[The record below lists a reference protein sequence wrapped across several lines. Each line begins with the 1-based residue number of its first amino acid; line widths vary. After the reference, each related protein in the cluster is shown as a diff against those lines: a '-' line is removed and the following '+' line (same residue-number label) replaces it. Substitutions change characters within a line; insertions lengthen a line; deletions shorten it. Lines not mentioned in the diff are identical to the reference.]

1 MILKSFVVEKDI
13 KILNSYSAALFYGE
27 NIGLKDELKKDIK
40 NLYKNFEYYNF
51 DQSDILKN
59 KKILEEQMNNTSLF
73 SKNKIIFVNGISEK
87 IKNIIL
93 PVLEEIDKNLKI
105 FLFSENLEKKSSLRA
120 NFEKNKKLAV
130 IPCYQDNE
138 RTLSEYIRKKLV
150 GYVGLNQE
158 IINILINNSG
168 LDRKTISMEID
179 KICNLFLDKKIDTK
193 KLNLIINNRHN
204 VDFDNLKDNCFAA
217 DGMMLNKNLGSVI
230 IQNENAYYYLNSLQL
245 RVKRLSELAIEYEK
259 INNYEAAME
268 NIKPKIFWKDKPIF
282 LKQIKVWNK
291 TKLEK
296 ANKLIIDTEISMKTK
311 LNNYNTILIKN
322 LLIKLYSIANST
334 S

>member
-1 MILKSFVVEKDI
+1 
-13 KILNSYSAALFYGE
+13 
-27 NIGLKDELKKDIK
+27 
-40 NLYKNFEYYNF
+40 
-51 DQSDILKN
+51 
-59 KKILEEQMNNTSLF
+59 
-73 SKNKIIFVNGISEK
+73 
-87 IKNIIL
+87 
-93 PVLEEIDKNLKI
+93 
-105 FLFSENLEKKSSLRA
+105 
-120 NFEKNKKLAV
+120 
-130 IPCYQDNE
+130 
-138 RTLSEYIRKKLV
+138 
-150 GYVGLNQE
+150 
-158 IINILINNSG
+158 
-168 LDRKTISMEID
+168 
-179 KICNLFLDKKIDTK
+179 
-193 KLNLIINNRHN
+193 
-204 VDFDNLKDNCFAA
+204 
-217 DGMMLNKNLGSVI
+217 MLNKNLGSVI

>member
-1 MILKSFVVEKDI
+1 M
-13 KILNSYSAALFYGE
+13 
-27 NIGLKDELKKDIK
+27 
-40 NLYKNFEYYNF
+40 
-51 DQSDILKN
+51 
-59 KKILEEQMNNTSLF
+59 
-73 SKNKIIFVNGISEK
+73 
-87 IKNIIL
+87 
-93 PVLEEIDKNLKI
+93 
-105 FLFSENLEKKSSLRA
+105 
-120 NFEKNKKLAV
+120 
-130 IPCYQDNE
+130 
-138 RTLSEYIRKKLV
+138 SEYIRKKLV